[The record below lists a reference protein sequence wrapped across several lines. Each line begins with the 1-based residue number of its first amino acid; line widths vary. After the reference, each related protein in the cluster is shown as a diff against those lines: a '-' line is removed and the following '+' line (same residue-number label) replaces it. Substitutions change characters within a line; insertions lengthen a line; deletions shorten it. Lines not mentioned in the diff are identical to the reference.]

1 MNLFWRE
8 IKAQRKA
15 LIIWC
20 IGALILV
27 ASGMSKYSVYA
38 TSGQSMNEVISKMPK
53 SLQVL
58 LGFGSFDLSTAE
70 GYFGFLFIYLVL
82 MATIHAALLGSTIIA
97 KEERDRTSEFLVVKP
112 VSRSTIITAKLL
124 AALTNLFL
132 LNITSLI
139 SSMVI
144 VDYYAKGESHPVE
157 IILLMAGMFILQ
169 LIFMLLGTAIGA
181 ILKTSKTAPSF
192 SAFVLFVAY
201 LLSMLID
208 MNNKLD
214 YLQYITPFKYFEAKN
229 IMADNSFSPVFVML
243 SLLIMTVL
251 LRVTYSYYQKRDFR

>member
-20 IGALILV
+20 IGALLLV

-38 TSGQSMNEVISKMPK
+38 ASGQSMNELFSKMPK

-58 LGFGSFDLSTAE
+58 LGFGSFDLSKAD

-82 MATIHAALLGSTIIA
+82 MATIHAALLGSIIIS

-112 VSRSTIITAKLL
+112 ISRSTIITAKLL
-124 AALTNLFL
+124 AALTNVFL
-132 LNITSLI
+132 LNIVTL
-139 SSMVI
+139 SSSIAI
-144 VDYYAKGESHPVE
+144 VDYYAKGESHPDKIV
-157 IILLMAGMFILQ
+157 LLMAGMFMLQ
-169 LIFMLLGTAIGA
+169 LIFMLLGSAIGA
-181 ILKTSKTAPSF
+181 FLNNPKSAPSF
-192 SAFVLFVAY
+192 TAITLFAAY

-208 MNNKLD
+208 LNSKLK
-214 YLQYITPFKYFEAKN
+214 YLQYLTPFKYFEAKN
-229 IMADNSFSPVFVML
+229 LMADNSFALIFVIL
-243 SLLIMTVL
+243 SLVMIAAL
-251 LRVTYSYYQKRDFR
+251 LRITYHSYQKRELK